1 MDFAADAGIY
11 ECDKRGTGIKKSISQ
26 KPLKEQKICG
36 RKQLPWIFFLSTRI
50 WFEKQQIL

>member
-36 RKQLPWIFFLSTRI
+36 RKQLPCFFLLSTRI

>member
-11 ECDKRGTGIKKSISQ
+11 ECDKRGAGMKKSISQ

-36 RKQLPWIFFLSTRI
+36 RKQLPWIFSSFYTNLV
-50 WFEKQQIL
+50 